1 MNSSD
6 IYYKKNIHYNYRG
19 HNLDFRVAQALF
31 SSQVID
37 HGTQRLLRTF
47 IFEKIDVYNKV
58 LDLGCGYGPIGI
70 ALKSFCPDS
79 IVHMVDIDS
88 LAIDYSRQNA
98 NLNNFSDIKT
108 YASLGYDDVIDT
120 DFDLIV
126 SNIPAKIGEKALTH
140 VLKDAQFYLKPKG
153 RVAVVVIDAIAEY
166 VTKELATD
174 PNINILFHKAWPG
187 HVVFHYNF
195 IANKKPIIKSKESAF
210 DRGVFDRE
218 EKVFSINSI
227 SFPMLTAHGLSEF
240 DTFSYETE
248 LLINNLKNIQ
258 DKSLNTVIVFNPGQ
272 GHIPVVLSKLFN
284 INKIILIDR
293 SLQALKVSKRNL
305 LFNSFPENNIHL
317 LHQNDI
323 LQTNFNQIDC
333 IMGILNDKD
342 SPIIHI
348 NLLEQAISQLSSK
361 GLILISSSST
371 PITRIETF
379 MRSKKNMEVLER
391 QKFKGKSVIILKNSN

>member
-6 IYYKKNIHYNYRG
+6 IYYKKNIQYDYRG
-19 HNLDFRVAQALF
+19 HNLDFKVAQQLF

-47 IFEKIDVYNKV
+47 IFEKIDTYNQV

-70 ALKSFCPDS
+70 ALKSFCPNS

-98 NLNNFSDIKT
+98 NLNNFNDIKT

-126 SNIPAKIGEKALTH
+126 SNIPAKIGEKALSH

-153 RVAVVVIDAIAEY
+153 RVAVVVIDAIAGY
-166 VTKELATD
+166 VTRELTMD
-174 PNINILFHKAWPG
+174 PNINILFHKTWPG

-195 IANKKPIIKSKESAF
+195 IVNKKPITKPKESAF
-210 DRGVFDRE
+210 DRGIFDRE
-218 EKVFSINSI
+218 KKVFSINSL
-227 SFPMLTAHGLSEF
+227 SFPMLTTYGLSEF
-240 DTFSYETE
+240 NTFSYETE

-258 DKSLNTVIVFNPGQ
+258 DKSLNMAIVFNPGQ
-272 GHIPVVLSKLFN
+272 GHIPVALSMFFN
-284 INKIILIDR
+284 TNKIILIDR
-293 SLQALKVSKRNL
+293 NLQALKVSKRNL
-305 LFNSFPENNIHL
+305 LLNSYPEKNILL

-323 LQTNFNQIDC
+323 LQTNLNQIDC
-333 IMGILNDKD
+333 IVGILNDKD
-342 SPIIHI
+342 NPLIHI
-348 NLLEQAISQLSSK
+348 NLLEQAILQLSPK

-371 PITRIETF
+371 VITRVETF
-379 MRSKKNMEVLER
+379 IRSKKNMEIFER
-391 QKFKGKSVIILKNSN
+391 QRIKGKSIIILKHSD